1 MGAYAHANREST
13 LDHTVIEVAEATA
26 SDAEL
31 LAEFG
36 ARTFRDTFAA
46 DNTEADMDLYLAT
59 AFTPEVQAREL
70 SDEGSLFLIAR
81 VDGAPAGYTRLRFG
95 DAPACV
101 GGVRPVELARFYA
114 DLPWIGH
121 GVGQAL
127 MEAAFAVASA
137 RGCDVVWLD
146 VWEKNPRAIRFY
158 SKWGFA
164 VVGEQTFLLGTDVQN
179 DLLMARAAQE
189 GDRTR

>member
-1 MGAYAHANREST
+1 MGACARGGREST
-13 LDHTVIEVAEATA
+13 LDHTVIDVVEATA
-26 SDAEL
+26 SHAPL
-31 LAEFG
+31 LAELG

-70 SDEGSLFLIAR
+70 SDEGSLVLIVRA
-81 VDGAPAGYTRLRFG
+81 DGTPAGYTRLRFG

-101 GGVRPVELARFYA
+101 RGVRSMELARFYV

-121 GVGQAL
+121 GVGAAL
-127 MEAAFAVASA
+127 MKMALDAASTRA
-137 RGCDVVWLD
+137 CDVVWLD
-146 VWEKNPRAIRFY
+146 VWERNPRAIRFY
-158 SKWGFA
+158 SKWGFE
-164 VVGEQTFLLGTDVQN
+164 VVGEQKFLLGTDVQN